1 MVVVGVVEVV
11 VRVVVVVVLDLSVL
25 DVLFLDLVVLGIPF
39 VLLFV
44 LLSVPWLWQD
54 LPSQRETK
62 ARTVLCSLNCKNG
75 H

>member
-1 MVVVGVVEVV
+1 MVVVVVVVEVV
-11 VRVVVVVVLDLSVL
+11 VRVVV

-39 VLLFV
+39 VLLSV

-62 ARTVLCSLNCKNG
+62 VRTVLCSLNCKNG

>member
-1 MVVVGVVEVV
+1 
-11 VRVVVVVVLDLSVL
+11 LDLSVL

-39 VLLFV
+39 VLLSV

-54 LPSQRETK
+54 LPSQTETK
-62 ARTVLCSLNCKNG
+62 EHTVLYSLNCKNG